1 MRETVGFIGT
11 GRIAGAVIEGLLRA
25 ADPPPAIVVSPR
37 NAARAAALSA
47 AHPSVSVAGD
57 NQAVVYRSRT
67 VFLCVRPQ
75 VAIDIIAPLRFT
87 PDQTIVSLI
96 PLPAEV
102 VRPRV
107 APAVRFVRALPLP
120 ACAAGLGAVPY
131 WPADAGVHDLL
142 SALGWPLPLSNE
154 HDIAVL
160 WAVTALISPF
170 YALMETTR
178 AWAVENGTAP
188 STATDYVAAMFHAV
202 AADALDG
209 PEDRFSRLAV
219 EAATPGGLNE
229 QALGM
234 IRAGG
239 AYDHVRGALDAILRR
254 IAET

>member
-1 MRETVGFIGT
+1 MSDTIGFIGT
-11 GRIAGAVIEGLLRA
+11 GRIAAAVITGLLRA
-25 ADPPPAIVVSPR
+25 ADPPTAIVVSPR
-37 NAARAAALSA
+37 NAARAASLA
-47 AHPSVSVAGD
+47 AANPSVSVAAD
-57 NQAVVYRSRT
+57 NQAVVDRSGT

-75 VAIDIIAPLRFT
+75 VAIDIIAPLRFAR
-87 PDQTIVSLI
+87 DQTIVSLI

-107 APAVRFVRALPLP
+107 APAERFVRALPLP

-131 WPADAGVHDLL
+131 WPADAGVRDLV
-142 SALGWPLPLSNE
+142 SALGRPLPLTSE
-154 HDIAVL
+154 RDIAVL
-160 WAVTALISPF
+160 WAATALISPF

-178 AWAVENGTAP
+178 AWAAENGTSPA
-188 STATDYVAAMFHAV
+188 TATDYVAAMFHAV

-209 PEDRFSRLAV
+209 PEDRFARLAV

-254 IAET
+254 ITGT